1 MTVSPT
7 LLMSMEIASGI
18 CWTLVYILI
27 IKRSIQD
34 KTYGMPMWALCAN
47 ISWEFLFSFVW
58 RVKPPQSYVN
68 LAWFAFDLTIV
79 VLFLRFGRTEF
90 RGTVLERWFY
100 PMAALCFVV
109 SFAAVFSITYQFEVV
124 ATPQEVDGRYAA
136 FAQNLMMSVLFI
148 TMLVSRN
155 SLKGQSFYIA
165 SLKMVG
171 TLIPSI
177 LFFML
182 DSSNIFLD
190 FLFVAIFVFDAI
202 YVVLVYAKH
211 RELNLNPWRR
221 I

>member
-1 MTVSPT
+1 
-7 LLMSMEIASGI
+7 
-18 CWTLVYILI
+18 
-27 IKRSIQD
+27 
-34 KTYGMPMWALCAN
+34 
-47 ISWEFLFSFVW
+47 
-58 RVKPPQSYVN
+58 
-68 LAWFAFDLTIV
+68 
-79 VLFLRFGRTEF
+79 
-90 RGTVLERWFY
+90 
-100 PMAALCFVV
+100 MAALCFVV
-109 SFAAVFSITYQFEVV
+109 SFAAVFSVTYQFEVV

-182 DSSNIFLD
+182 DSSDIFLD

-202 YVVLVYAKH
+202 YVVLIYAKH